1 MIILP
6 SAIVFVNNDLTD
18 NVLNKLKTQLFIT
31 DVFDGYTFDGYVNT
45 YQNFLTV
52 IKAQNRRVLVIRP
65 FNDYTNRNM
74 ADVAMFIKN
83 GLASIEYNKFGPP
96 GQTYKVLE
104 LYWGKLG
111 IFI

>member
-6 SAIVFVNNDLTD
+6 SAIVFVNTDLTQ
-18 NVLNKLKTQLFIT
+18 NVVNKLKTQLFIT
-31 DVFDGYTFDGYVNT
+31 DIFDGSTFDGYVANT
-45 YQNFLTV
+45 QFLADC
-52 IKAQNRRVLVIRP
+52 KAQNKRILVTRP
-65 FNDYTNRNM
+65 FNDYNNRNL

-83 GLASIEYNKFGPP
+83 GLASIEVNKFGPP
-96 GQTYKVLE
+96 GQTYKVVE